1 MNKSAV
7 KIWVLALVTS
17 LTLAGCTAETG
28 DGRAGDGFA
37 SPLKEVSEHLSSGDG
52 KALCIHLNEISPGS
66 CDSIVSSSGTET
78 SVKPLAQFTA
88 SGEVF
93 IFEKSGFKLA
103 LLRDDID
110 IDGEVE
116 QVWSVGEFAPESIS
130 LPLGGSMAGV
140 TLSPGQDYK
149 VMPGNL
155 DVSEFQLFE
164 DQDGIWM
171 SDLNPSERRNAFV
184 AYSPSV
190 LSSDIAESLLLDA
203 CNARASSLDLSE
215 LLNERYSG
223 SGNRQYIQFSNT
235 QGQTL
240 DSRNLRS
247 PAIAAS
253 RECRLGELSFDFPYV
268 IATAL
273 VDLSISAAV
282 ERRTGWSGGLPTR
295 EYLPNVFTGSVS
307 LELLIQTQNTGVNS
321 VVIEPVGLPEYWL
334 PEVPVLAEKR

>member
-28 DGRAGDGFA
+28 DGRAGEGFA
-37 SPLKEVSEHLSSGDG
+37 SPLKEVSEYLSSGDG

-66 CDSIVSSSGTET
+66 CDSIISSSGTES

-88 SGEVF
+88 SGEEF

-130 LPLGGSMAGV
+130 LSLGGTMAGV

-155 DVSEFQLFE
+155 DVSEFQILE

-171 SDLNPSERRNAFV
+171 GDLNPSERMNEFV

-190 LSSDIAESLLLDA
+190 LSSDIAGSLLLDA
-203 CNARASSLDLSE
+203 CNARASSLELSE
-215 LLNERYSG
+215 FLDEG
-223 SGNRQYIQFSNT
+223 FFGKGQFIQFSNN

-247 PAIAAS
+247 PEIAAS
-253 RECRLGELSFDFPYV
+253 KECTVSEPSFDFPDV
-268 IATAL
+268 RATAM
-273 VDLSISAAV
+273 VDLSISALV
-282 ERRTGWSGGLPTR
+282 ERRTGTVGRPSREALPS
-295 EYLPNVFTGSVS
+295 VFTGTVS
-307 LELLIQTQNTGVNS
+307 FELLLQTEKTGTNS
-321 VVIEPVGLPEYWL
+321 IVVVSVTVPEYWL
-334 PEVPVLAEKR
+334 PETPIPDHAY